1 MRSLVGIPSL
11 LSLLM
16 VRACALAAA
25 KPSGSQS
32 LPPQGMTAG
41 ALSELI

>member
-1 MRSLVGIPSL
+1 MRFLGVIPNL
-11 LSLLM
+11 LLLQM

-25 KPSGSQS
+25 RTSESQL

-41 ALSELI
+41 ALPELI